1 MHDFLYRGKE
11 LFCEDVPLAR
21 IAAECGTP
29 VYVYSRKTLTDHY
42 RKLDAAFAPI
52 DHLICYSVKAN
63 SNLAV
68 LRVLIQEGSGLDI
81 VSEGELYRAQKAG
94 ADAAKI
100 VFAGVGKS
108 AAEIKRALE
117 AGIYCFTVESEPE
130 LDLIAQVAR
139 GLGKKAPISV
149 RVNPDVDAH
158 THRYISTGKK
168 QSKFGVEFAHAL
180 AMYSKAKAHPHL
192 NPAGVQMHI
201 GSQITQTGPYQKAIR
216 KMLPFVRRLQDLGI
230 PLEFLDI
237 GGGLGIVYGD
247 EVPSTAAEFAAAVLP
262 LLKPTGLK
270 ILLEPGRFICG
281 NAGVLISRVEY
292 LKKITGKTFVIV
304 DAGMNDLIRPSLYEA
319 YHRIVP
325 LIKNRSGQVKA
336 DVVGPVCESGDYFA
350 KDRKIANLRQGECLA
365 VMGAG
370 AYGFTMASNY
380 NSRPRPAEVM
390 VHGGRF
396 EIIRPRETLD
406 ELMDKENLPSFL

>member
-42 RKLDAAFAPI
+42 RKLDAAFASV

-81 VSEGELYRAQKAG
+81 VSEGELHRAQKAG

-108 AAEIKRALE
+108 GAEIKRALE

-139 GLGKKAPISV
+139 GLGKKAPVSV

-180 AMYSKAKAHPHL
+180 AMYRKAEANPHL
-192 NPAGVQMHI
+192 RPIGVQMHI

-216 KMLPFVRRLQDLGI
+216 KMLPFVRRLQDLGMR
-230 PLEFLDI
+230 LEFLDI
-237 GGGLGIVYGD
+237 GGGLGIVY
-247 EVPSTAAEFAAAVLP
+247 EEESPSTAAEFAAAVLP
-262 LLKPTGLK
+262 LLKPAGLK

-292 LKKITGKTFVIV
+292 VKKITGKTFVIV
-304 DAGMNDLIRPSLYEA
+304 NAGMNDLIRPSLYEA

-325 LIKNRSGQVKA
+325 LVKNRAGLIKA

-350 KDRKIANLRQGECLA
+350 KDRKLANLKQGECLA

-406 ELMDKENLPSFL
+406 ELIDKENLPSFL